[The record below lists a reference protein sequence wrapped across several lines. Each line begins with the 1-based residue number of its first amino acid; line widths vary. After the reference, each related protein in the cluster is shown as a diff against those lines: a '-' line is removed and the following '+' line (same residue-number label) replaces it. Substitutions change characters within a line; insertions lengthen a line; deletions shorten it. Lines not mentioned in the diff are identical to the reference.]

1 MPASLEWGTTILAY
15 ILGENIA
22 CIAVMGN
29 KDAYIA
35 RVGAK
40 HACINKMVNNHAC
53 MDRMGKTI
61 CLHG

>member
-1 MPASLEWGTTILAY
+1 
-15 ILGENIA
+15 
-22 CIAVMGN
+22 
-29 KDAYIA
+29 
-35 RVGAK
+35 VGAK